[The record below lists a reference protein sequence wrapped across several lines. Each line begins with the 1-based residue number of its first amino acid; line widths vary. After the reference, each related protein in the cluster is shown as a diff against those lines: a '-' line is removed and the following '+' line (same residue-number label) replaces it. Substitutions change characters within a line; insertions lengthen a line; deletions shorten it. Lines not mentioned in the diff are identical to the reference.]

1 MTRSRYE
8 GTEYDPDEN
17 GRTDM
22 RVIAIERQATCSA
35 LEVYP
40 DLPAEMATTN

>member
-1 MTRSRYE
+1 
-8 GTEYDPDEN
+8 
-17 GRTDM
+17 M

-40 DLPAEMATTN
+40 DLPAEMATTNWTTLANAEHSV